1 MDEPAVGPA
10 TPVTAA
16 SAQYSNRLATQT
28 SPYLRSH
35 AHNPVDWYP
44 WGEEA
49 LELAR
54 TSAKPILLSI
64 GYAACHWCHVM
75 AHESFEDPAIA
86 ARMNAL
92 YVNIKVDREERPD
105 LDRLYQLAQ
114 HMLTGRS
121 GGWPLTMFLMH
132 DDQRP
137 FFGGTYFPRESRFG
151 LPAFSD
157 LLEQVAAYY
166 AEHREALRP
175 GAERLVRALGDLN
188 PAPSAQPLTREPL
201 TAFRAQ
207 MERSFDAQFGGFG
220 PAPKFPHAPALA
232 RLLRSWFASARE
244 DVPDLQ
250 ALYMVGLTLT
260 RMGEG
265 GLFDQLGG
273 GFFRYSVDERWEIP
287 HFEKMLYD
295 NAQLLA
301 VYAEAASA
309 TGESLFAECARRTV
323 EFLRRELSSAAGAF
337 YSSLDAD
344 SEGHE
349 GRFYVWSAEEVRA
362 ALPEQEWRA
371 LAPRFGLT
379 DAPNFEGRWHLC
391 VRSDLET
398 IASTLGEP
406 ADAAAAAIDSAGRR
420 LVALRALRTRPALD
434 DKLLT
439 SWNALAIRALAIAAR
454 SLDERSWADTA
465 RSALQFLQRHHWQD
479 GRLLAVSAAAG
490 PARLPAYLDD
500 YAFLID
506 AILELSCVHFVPEE
520 LAWAVQL
527 AEVLLA
533 HFADSKHGGFFFT
546 ADDHEALI
554 SRSKSFS
561 DEALPAGNAIAAQA
575 LCQLGYLL
583 GQPRYLAAAERT
595 LRASWDALLRY
606 PEGHA
611 SMLQALE
618 DFLEPPT
625 FVILRGPAG
634 EIDAWQR
641 ELQAVFDPRRRVLA
655 VPAGM
660 AGLPPALAQKPAGER
675 PLAYICRGLQCSAPF
690 ESLTQ
695 LAQELS
701 GMPRHEDAVRDPAK
715 GD

>member
-1 MDEPAVGPA
+1 MDERAAGAAAPA
-10 TPVTAA
+10 TTAPGR
-16 SAQYSNRLATQT
+16 YVNRLASET
-28 SPYLRSH
+28 SPYLRAH

-44 WGEEA
+44 WGEAA
-49 LELAR
+49 LALAR
-54 TSAKPILLSI
+54 SSGKPILLSI

-75 AHESFEDPAIA
+75 AHESFEDPVIA

-121 GGWPLTMFLMH
+121 GGWPLTLFLMH

-151 LPAFSD
+151 LPAFAD

-166 AEHREALRP
+166 AGHRDTLRP

-188 PAPSAQPLTREPL
+188 PTPSAAPLTREPL
-201 TAFRAQ
+201 VGFRAR
-207 MERSFDAQFGGFG
+207 MEHSFDARFGGFG

-232 RLLRSWFASARE
+232 RLLRSWHRSAHDE
-244 DVPDLQ
+244 VPDLQ

-260 RMGEG
+260 RMAEG

-295 NAQLLA
+295 NAQLLT
-301 VYAEAASA
+301 VYAEAAAA
-309 TGESLFAECARRTV
+309 TGEALFADCARHTAA
-323 EFLRRELSSAAGAF
+323 FMRRELCSPAGAF

-349 GRFYVWSAEEVRA
+349 GRFYVWSADEARGALGEQQWPAFA
-362 ALPEQEWRA
+362 ARY
-371 LAPRFGLT
+371 GLNG
-379 DAPNFEGRWHLC
+379 AANFEGQWHLC
-391 VRSDLET
+391 VRAGIDA
-398 IASTLGEP
+398 IASRLG
-406 ADAAAAAIDSAGRR
+406 ASAASVRAGLDGAREQ
-420 LVALRALRTRPALD
+420 LLALRATRVRPALD
-434 DKLLT
+434 DKVLT
-439 SWNALAIRALAIAAR
+439 SWNALAIRALAGAAR
-454 SLDERSWADTA
+454 CLGEAAWADAA
-465 RSALQFLQRHHWQD
+465 RSALHFLQRQHWQH
-479 GRLLAVSAAAG
+479 GRLLAVSAREG
-490 PARLPAYLDD
+490 DARLPAYLDD

-506 AILELSCVHFVPEE
+506 AILELSCVRFVPGE

-527 AEVLLA
+527 AEVLLS
-533 HFADSKHGGFFFT
+533 HFQDAEQGGFFFT
-546 ADDHEALI
+546 ADDHEVLI

-561 DEALPAGNAIAAQA
+561 DEALPAGNAVAAQA

-583 GQPRYLAAAERT
+583 AEPRYLSAAERT
-595 LRASWDALLRY
+595 LRASWEALQRY

-625 FVILRGPAG
+625 LVILRGPAG
-634 EIDAWQR
+634 EIAGWQR
-641 ELQAVFDPRRRVLA
+641 ELQSVFDPRRRVLA
-655 VPAGM
+655 VPGDETS
-660 AGLPPALAQKPAGER
+660 LPAALADKPAGEH
-675 PLAYICRGLQCSAPF
+675 PVAYICRGLQCSAPF
-690 ESLTQ
+690 DSLTELSESL
-695 LAQELS
+695 S
-701 GMPRHEDAVRDPAK
+701 GAANPDT